1 MSAVYQAKLVVGAT
15 NEMADSGPTEAAEL
29 VLQERKRQ
37 RDEAKRREAKE
48 AKAEKDI
55 KIDKVQLEQVST
67 PKWEGAEAG
76 EIDESELER
85 RQRALSEKLERR
97 QAEIARQ
104 SERLTR
110 VREELRALEAPIK
123 TEIMQIRQH
132 LEEENRKE
140 ISLVASVNTLRTD
153 LAAKEKDLKAVR
165 ATKQDLADKLIEVMA
180 DFERRKTERLNEIA
194 ELVGEERQPES
205 KKKAGKSPK
214 SSFSGF

>member
-1 MSAVYQAKLVVGAT
+1 MRPAD
-15 NEMADSGPTEAAEL
+15 EMTDSKPTEAAEL

-37 RDEAKRREAKE
+37 REQAKRKEAKE
-48 AKAEKDI
+48 KKAGNNANG
-55 KIDKVQLEQVST
+55 DKVQLEQVST

-76 EIDESELER
+76 EVDESELER

-123 TEIMQIRQH
+123 TEIMQIRQR

-140 ISLVASVNTLRTD
+140 IALVASVNSLRTD
-153 LAAKEKDLKAVR
+153 LVEKEKDLKVVR
-165 ATKQDLADKLIEVMA
+165 DSKQDLADKLIEVMA

-194 ELVGEERQPES
+194 ELVGEDQQPDV
-205 KKKAGKSPK
+205 KKKNVKPAK